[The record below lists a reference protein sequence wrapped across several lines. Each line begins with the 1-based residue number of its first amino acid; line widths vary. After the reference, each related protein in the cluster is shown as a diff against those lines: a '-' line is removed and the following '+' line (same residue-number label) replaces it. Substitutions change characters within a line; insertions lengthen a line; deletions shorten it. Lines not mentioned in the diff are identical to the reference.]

1 MRGSAV
7 SLAMLVVAG
16 ACQPGDVIT
25 ADGKADVL
33 AKELGDGPPGIYV
46 LRSVA
51 GQVLPTVLVSHEW
64 YHAVIAADTFFLHAD
79 GTGAASTTKRV
90 TQDPKD
96 GEQIS
101 LERAAFT
108 YTAANGRL
116 TAAIPCFGIALCLAP
131 PHYTGT
137 LAADAL
143 ELDLALNYR
152 VPMRYAK
159 VAGPSDVASVRIT
172 PTETV
177 TIPMGG
183 TVTLTAAALD
193 AQGGTLAGRSAG
205 WTALVPSVATVSA
218 NGVVRTVAHGE
229 GLIEAFIGGRADTLV
244 IRVGGP
250 PDSVA
255 VR

>member
-1 MRGSAV
+1 MRCTVV
-7 SLAMLVVAG
+7 SLALLAVAG
-16 ACQPGDVIT
+16 ACQSGDVIT
-25 ADGKADVL
+25 ADGAADVL

-51 GQVLPTVLVSHEW
+51 GQALPTVLVSHEW

-101 LERAAFT
+101 LERAAFR
-108 YTAANGRL
+108 YTVANSRL
-116 TAAIPCFGIALCLAP
+116 TAEIPCFGLAICLAP

-137 LAADAL
+137 LTADAL
-143 ELDLALNYR
+143 EVDLALNYR

-172 PTETV
+172 PTEPLTLALGA
-177 TIPMGG
+177 T
-183 TVTLTAAALD
+183 TTLTAVALD
-193 AQGGTLAGRSAG
+193 AQGRTLGGRAAG

-218 NGVVRTVAHGE
+218 GGVVRTVAPGE
-229 GLIEAFIGGRADTLV
+229 GLVEAFIGGRADTLV
-244 IRVGGP
+244 IRVGGR
-250 PDSVA
+250 PDSLV